1 MEGALVTVERRSR
14 LSNGIGYLRL
24 IDTERTKELG
34 QRINY
39 EVFLPGSN
47 EPTRAVDL
55 SCDDA

>member
-1 MEGALVTVERRSR
+1 M
-14 LSNGIGYLRL
+14 SNGIGYLRL